1 VIPVRLSAAPA
12 ARAAFYMTLATFF
25 WAGTAI
31 AGKVG
36 IGEFPPFT
44 LSFLR
49 FLLASA
55 VMFVISREAARTRL
69 SMRDILVIVSLGLT
83 GMFANNALFFVALQ
97 YTSVINVT
105 TIAATSPLMTSLL
118 AAAWAGERLTL
129 GRAAAILL
137 AFAGVVSLLFNGDID
152 RVMRLDMNIGDLY
165 QIGAIL
171 AFAVYNVV
179 SKRFATNLTTP
190 VIVTWGLVVATVA
203 TIPFALL
210 EHPVAPVLA
219 ATAAGWGGV
228 VYTALFGSCAAYLLQ
243 QASIKIIGAA
253 RTAGFM
259 NLIPVFTMAM
269 AAIAFGERVTT
280 VQMASAAVIILGVSI
295 NSRLSR

>member
-1 VIPVRLSAAPA
+1 MRTAVTPPT
-12 ARAAFYMTLATFF
+12 RAAFYMTLATFF

-36 IGEFPPFT
+36 VREFPPFT

-55 VMFVISREAARTRL
+55 VMFAISREAARTRL
-69 SMRDILVIVSLGLT
+69 DRRDILVIVSLGLT

-118 AAAWAGERLTL
+118 AAAWAGERLTF

-171 AFAVYNVV
+171 AFAIYNVV

-203 TIPFALL
+203 TIPFAIL
-210 EHPVAPVLA
+210 EGPVRPVLA
-219 ATAAGWGGV
+219 ATAAGWSGV
-228 VYTALFGSCAAYLLQ
+228 VYTAMFGSCAAYLLQ

-269 AAIAFGERVTT
+269 AAVAFGERVTA

>member
-1 VIPVRLSAAPA
+1 MRLSATPA
-12 ARAAFYMTLATFF
+12 ARAAFFMTLATFF

-36 IGEFPPFT
+36 VRDFPPFT

-69 SMRDILVIVSLGLT
+69 SSRDILVVVSLGLT

-118 AAAWAGERLTL
+118 AAAWAGERLTVP
-129 GRAAAILL
+129 RAAAILL

>member
-1 VIPVRLSAAPA
+1 MIPVRLSAAPA

-210 EHPVAPVLA
+210 EHPVAPILA

>member
-1 VIPVRLSAAPA
+1 MIPVRLSAAPA

-165 QIGAIL
+165 QIAAIL
-171 AFAVYNVV
+171 AFAIYNVV

-210 EHPVAPVLA
+210 EHPVAPILA
-219 ATAAGWGGV
+219 ETAAGWGGV

>member
-1 VIPVRLSAAPA
+1 MRLSATPA
-12 ARAAFYMTLATFF
+12 ARAAFFMTLATFL

-36 IGEFPPFT
+36 VREFPPFT

-69 SMRDILVIVSLGLT
+69 SVRDITVVVSLGLT

-118 AAAWAGERLTL
+118 AAAWAGERLTS
-129 GRAAAILL
+129 GRVAAILL

-165 QIGAIL
+165 QIAAIL

-203 TIPFALL
+203 TIPFAIL

-269 AAIAFGERVTT
+269 AAVAFGERVTQ
-280 VQMASAAVIILGVSI
+280 VQIASAAVIILGVSV

>member
-1 VIPVRLSAAPA
+1 MIPVRLSAAPA

-118 AAAWAGERLTL
+118 AAAWAGERLTF
-129 GRAAAILL
+129 GRVAAILL

-165 QIGAIL
+165 QIAAIL
-171 AFAVYNVV
+171 AFAIYNVV

-210 EHPVAPVLA
+210 EHPVAPILA

>member
-1 VIPVRLSAAPA
+1 MIPVRLSAAPA

-69 SMRDILVIVSLGLT
+69 NMRDILVIVSLGLT

-165 QIGAIL
+165 QIAAIL
-171 AFAVYNVV
+171 AFAIYNVV

-210 EHPVAPVLA
+210 EHPVAPILA

>member
-1 VIPVRLSAAPA
+1 VTPMRLSATPA
-12 ARAAFYMTLATFF
+12 ARAAFFMTLATFL

-36 IGEFPPFT
+36 VGEFPPFT

-55 VMFVISREAARTRL
+55 VMFVISREASRTRL
-69 SMRDILVIVSLGLT
+69 SMRDILVVVSLGLT

-118 AAAWAGERLTL
+118 AAAWAGERLTS
-129 GRAAAILL
+129 GRVAAILL
-137 AFAGVVSLLFNGDID
+137 AFAGVVSLLFDGDID
-152 RVMRLDMNIGDLY
+152 RVARLDMNVGDLC
-165 QIGAIL
+165 QIAGIF

-243 QASIKIIGAA
+243 QDSIKIIGAA

-269 AAIAFGERVTT
+269 AAVAFGERVTP
-280 VQMASAAVIILGVSI
+280 VQIASAAVIILGVSI

>member
-1 VIPVRLSAAPA
+1 MRLSLTPA
-12 ARAAFYMTLATFF
+12 ARAAFFMTLATFF

-36 IGEFPPFT
+36 VRDFPPFT

-69 SMRDILVIVSLGLT
+69 SARDILVVVSLGLT

-118 AAAWAGERLTL
+118 AAAWAGERLTF

-165 QIGAIL
+165 QIAAIL
-171 AFAVYNVV
+171 AFAIYNVV

-203 TIPFALL
+203 TIPFALF
-210 EHPVAPVLA
+210 EHPVAPILA
-219 ATAAGWGGV
+219 ATSAGWGGV

-269 AAIAFGERVTT
+269 AAIAFGERVTA

>member
-1 VIPVRLSAAPA
+1 MIPVRLSAAPA

-165 QIGAIL
+165 QIAAIL

-210 EHPVAPVLA
+210 EHPVAPILA